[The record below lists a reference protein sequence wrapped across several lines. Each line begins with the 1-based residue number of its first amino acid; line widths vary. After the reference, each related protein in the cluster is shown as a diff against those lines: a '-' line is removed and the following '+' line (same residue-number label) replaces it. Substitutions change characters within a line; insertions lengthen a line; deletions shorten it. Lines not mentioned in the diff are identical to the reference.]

1 MTTGSF
7 RLMTLLLVLS
17 PAIASAQTDE
27 VDDYV
32 KEQVARRR
40 IPGLSLAVVRGG
52 EVVFAR
58 GYGMANV
65 ELSVRATPESVYEI
79 ASGERWAYTDTNY
92 LILGMIVEKVGG
104 KSLAEF
110 LAERI
115 FRPLGMAATQ
125 VNDTL
130 AIIPNRATGYVRR
143 GGTLRIRD
151 FISPTLAAIGDGEV
165 VWSVLDLAKW
175 DTALD
180 TEVLLKRSTLQQMWT
195 PARLE
200 DGNLTGYGFGW
211 AIGEQRGR
219 KLVKHS
225 GVIPGFNAHISRFA
239 EDRLTVIV
247 LANTTA
253 AGAGAIAQGVADRF
267 LPEVAKREGN

>member
-1 MTTGSF
+1 
-7 RLMTLLLVLS
+7 MTLLLVLS